1 MLLPFAPIFLGS
13 QLLSTA
19 ADGVPTIDIHK
30 TCRAAAVVTAGT
42 SPETDIEICVSS
54 EEKARE
60 QLVNDWSKYAVAD
73 KARCIQAGSRVYLP
87 SYIEWLTCVEME
99 TAVKNMRQEQKVG
112 PTGAI
117 QRGR

>member
-13 QLLSTA
+13 QLLITA
-19 ADGVPTIDIHK
+19 GDGVPTIDIQK

-42 SPETDIEICVSS
+42 STQTDIEICVSS
-54 EEKARE
+54 EQRARE
-60 QLVNDWSKYAVAD
+60 QLVKDWSTYAVAD

-99 TAVKNMRQEQKVG
+99 SAVKNMRQEQKTA
-112 PTGAI
+112 PAGATP
-117 QRGR
+117 R